1 MGELLVILSFI
12 LLTDMVNPVLF
23 AGVVYGL
30 GSSHPIRNTLVL
42 LLSHF
47 TTYFLAGVLIAEG
60 LEFLIYWQHLPQG
73 ADYVLEFFVAI
84 LLLYIAYRQYRAG
97 EQHPEEKLK
106 KDPLMTVREAWWVGV
121 HICLIGLPI
130 AVPYLAAID
139 QILKA
144 NLSYTTILLVLLLYN
159 VLYIL
164 PFAAMIGLRWIYH
177 KETNALLQKINR
189 GFQHLADRYIPIL
202 FLILALLLLEDCI
215 SFFLGYREYSF
226 LSLSERVKK

>member
-1 MGELLVILSFI
+1 MGELLIILSFI
-12 LLTDMVNPVLF
+12 LLTDAINPVLF

-42 LLSHF
+42 LASYF
-47 TTYFLAGVLIAEG
+47 TTYFLSGLLIAEG
-60 LEFLIYWQHLPQG
+60 LEFLIYWQHLPRSL
-73 ADYVLEFFVAI
+73 DYVLEFFVAI
-84 LLLYIAYRQYRAG
+84 LLIYIAYTQYRAE
-97 EQHPEEKLK
+97 EQHPEEKLR
-106 KDPLMTVREAWWVGV
+106 KDPLMTVREAWWLGFHV
-121 HICLIGLPI
+121 CLIGLPL

-144 NLSYTTILLVLLLYN
+144 DLTYGTILQVLLLYN

-177 KETNALLQKINR
+177 EEANEVLQRINR

-202 FLILALLLLEDCI
+202 FVILALLLIEDCV
-215 SFFLGYREYSF
+215 SYFLGYREYSF
-226 LSLSERVKK
+226 LSLSQG